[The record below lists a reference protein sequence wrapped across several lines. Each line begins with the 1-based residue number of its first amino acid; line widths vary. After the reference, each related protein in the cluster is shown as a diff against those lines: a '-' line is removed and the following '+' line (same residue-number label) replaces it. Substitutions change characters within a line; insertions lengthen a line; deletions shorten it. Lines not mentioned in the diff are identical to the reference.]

1 MANPMARN
9 SASEI
14 ERIARARVGAGGG
27 EFSIFAQ
34 VPGGYGANEEA
45 EAGDGSAHGYP
56 MTRGRGEQQV
66 ENGDRIAGADAPA
79 HPEFSWL
86 NCDGFVQTRIPFKR
100 AMASITCS
108 TVIESM
114 AEE

>member
-1 MANPMARN
+1 MPPPRAIQCTVGV
-9 SASEI
+9 ASSKI
-14 ERIARARVGAGGG
+14 
-27 EFSIFAQ
+27 
-34 VPGGYGANEEA
+34 
-45 EAGDGSAHGYP
+45 
-56 MTRGRGEQQV
+56 

-86 NCDGFVQTRIPFKR
+86 NRDGFIQTRIPFKR